1 MGEQNVKINVDEVT
15 HQVFMRSLLREVRAL
30 EHMLDKGLVESVLTS
45 GDGRSPETAWVVIS
59 VPEEYAILRALR
71 ARQVSQTLLEDQR
84 VDAVEVETRNGERVT
99 VYFSPRA
106 HFQRL
111 RRQLD
116 QRHSVRDRLA
126 PDDRR
131 PTPERGLGVGQRVV
145 VVDRY
150 VCGIGGRLVIVP
162 VGE

>member
-116 QRHSVRDRLA
+116 QRAVARRLLLEFA
-126 PDDRR
+126 LRDDRVEG
-131 PTPERGLGVGQRVV
+131 ERAEGHEQADQRQHDHQLDEREAV
-145 VVDRY
+145 R
-150 VCGIGGRLVIVP
+150 
-162 VGE
+162 ES